1 MTAAKELSAS
11 MGIQAACE
19 AMGVS
24 RATFYR
30 ERRGKGMPPGG
41 RPTASITP

>member
-1 MTAAKELSAS
+1 MAAQELAPEI
-11 MGIQAACE
+11 GPLAACE

-30 ERRGKGMPPGG
+30 ERKPKCPVGP
-41 RPTASITP
+41 RPTPKRA